1 MTAKIVG
8 DTAVYLVSGAGIF
21 IVKNNDYSVW
31 GLVFLFIGIFV
42 TCLIA
47 GCLVQYVA
55 EQIKSNKI
63 KWKLIG

>member
-1 MTAKIVG
+1 MNAKIVG
-8 DTAVYLVSGAGIF
+8 DTVVYLVSGAGLF
-21 IVKNNDYSVW
+21 VVKNNDYSVW

-47 GCLVQYVA
+47 GCVVQYIA
-55 EQIKSNKI
+55 EQAKTGKI

>member
-8 DTAVYLVSGAGIF
+8 DTAVYLVCGSGVF

-55 EQIKSNKI
+55 EQFKSNKM